1 MLALKL
7 GQLEIHISKMEEDKK
22 QLLDLITEENERQS
36 KLQTIEKSKYQ
47 IDLDN
52 IDAYINDEFKEIVT
66 NGSFEG
72 QKIDFL

>member
-7 GQLEIHISKMEEDKK
+7 GHLEIQISKMEADRSELND
-22 QLLDLITEENERQS
+22 LLIEENERQS
-36 KLQTIEKSKYQ
+36 KLQYIEKSKYQ

-66 NGSFEG
+66 NGSLEG
-72 QKIDFL
+72 

>member
-7 GQLEIHISKMEEDKK
+7 GHLEIQISKMEADRSELND
-22 QLLDLITEENERQS
+22 LLIEENERQS
-36 KLQTIEKSKYQ
+36 KLQNIEKSKYQ

-66 NGSFEG
+66 KGSLEG
-72 QKIDFL
+72 